1 MIRKETHIINKMYL
15 EVNTNS
21 KEQGYRIKDNL
32 DKFLKD
38 EVFPEI
44 ENKLKTLE
52 KQVSNKILRIEK
64 LDFEIE
70 LKNDFKLIDVKQKI
84 VTGIENSIQEQLQKS
99 KEQSTRVEDNWSSK
113 ENLDLLNTDSN
124 SARALMYFL
133 EKGTTPWWGNK
144 ELFSF
149 LFDEKVLEEI
159 FQTKSLVN
167 VFQEK
172 LKQKKIRKRFVQQ
185 FSDVA
190 IKKTLSKIFKTPS
203 TSILNLQ
210 KLDVEFETFITSVS
224 LELRL
229 QVWDDIIQFF
239 QTKNIQE
246 FYKELLRWENI
257 LTSEHYQNR
266 DSVTGGLDETN
277 AKETRA
283 SSEINKQKS
292 NWVAVII
299 KSVDNQFPQIRNKI
313 SKDHTMSRDNAQKIS
328 EDTIDVQFNE
338 VNKHQVEIDK
348 NEEEEVIEEGY
359 YIENAGL
366 ILVHPFLRNFFEHC
380 KLINDQN
387 KINDSE
393 LAVHL
398 LHYLATK
405 QEKQPEHQMIFEKFL
420 CNIPLHQS
428 INRNIEISQEFKV
441 QAEELLE
448 AMIQNWGALKNA
460 SSDLMRNEFLQ
471 RPGKLILNG
480 KNPKIIVERKTQ
492 DILLDRLPWNISIV
506 KLPWKDKLIFV
517 DW

>member
-1 MIRKETHIINKMYL
+1 MITKETHIINKMYL
-15 EVNTNS
+15 EVNTTS

-32 DKFLKD
+32 DAFLKE
-38 EVFPEI
+38 EVFPAI

-52 KQVSNKILRIEK
+52 KQVQHRILRIEK

-70 LKNDFKLIDVKQKI
+70 LKNDFKLTDVKQKI

-99 KEQSTRVEDNWSSK
+99 KEQSIRVEDNLSSE

-124 SARALMYFL
+124 TARALMYFL

-172 LKQKKIRKRFVQQ
+172 LKKKKIRKRFIQQ
-185 FSDVA
+185 FSDIA
-190 IKKTLSKIFKTPS
+190 IKKTLSKIFTTSGITILTP
-203 TSILNLQ
+203 Q
-210 KLDVEFETFITSVS
+210 KLDSEFEEFITSVS
-224 LELRL
+224 LGLRL
-229 QVWDDIIQFF
+229 EIWDEIIHFF
-239 QTKNIQE
+239 QTNNIQKL
-246 FYKELLRWENI
+246 YMALSRWKDVVTSKPAQNKDNI
-257 LTSEHYQNR
+257 SDEIDEKVTKAPK
-266 DSVTGGLDETN
+266 DSKHKFHWIEVVL
-277 AKETRA
+277 
-283 SSEINKQKS
+283 KS
-292 NWVAVII
+292 I
-299 KSVDNQFPQIRNKI
+299 DNQFPEIRTRI
-313 SKDHTMSRDNAQKIS
+313 SQEIKTGKNIPQKLS
-328 EDTIDVQFNE
+328 EDIVDVQFNTT
-338 VNKHQVEIDK
+338 NKPLEEIYEK
-348 NEEEEVIEEGY
+348 EEEITEEGY

-366 ILVHPFLRNFFEHC
+366 ILVHPFLKNFFEHC
-380 KLINDQN
+380 KLINNQN
-387 KINDSE
+387 EINNSE

-428 INRNIEISQEFKV
+428 INRNIEISQEFKT
-441 QAEELLE
+441 QSEELLE
-448 AMIQNWGALKNA
+448 AMIQNWRALKNA
-460 SSDLMRNEFLQ
+460 SSDLVRNEFLQ
-471 RPGKLILNG
+471 RSGKLILNG

-492 DILLDRLPWNISIV
+492 DILLDRLPWNISII